1 MITIRRYNM
10 AELTVEEARKIY
22 NESDSLK
29 SLMLTKFSKEE
40 LEKHEVTQEE
50 FDKIFLELLGQCTK
64 TVFLDEDS
72 LKSAVPT
79 NRIEL
84 RNDNNGWLFDI
95 QFTGKYKH
103 FWVSYYRIWTIFADT
118 YHLQDDDIE
127 RLMKNQM
134 KIHFGLDDITPAL
147 IRKRGTV

>member
-1 MITIRRYNM
+1 M
-10 AELTVEEARKIY
+10 AELTLDEAREIY
-22 NESDSLK
+22 KKSDSLK

-40 LEKHEVTQEE
+40 LEKPCITQEE
-50 FDKIFLELLGQCTK
+50 FDKTFLELLGQCTK
-64 TVFLDEDS
+64 TGFLDEYS
-72 LKSAVPT
+72 QKSAVPT

-84 RNDNNGWLFDI
+84 RNDNNEWLFDI

-134 KIHFGLDDITPAL
+134 KIHFGLDDITPDHPPTRQRL
-147 IRKRGTV
+147 